1 MNKKERKKE
10 NKDLERVPFVTVHQ
24 MDRNTPPH
32 CGIPAL
38 LLEWSPGWLRK
49 SKEPP

>member
-10 NKDLERVPFVTVHQ
+10 NKDLERVPFVTVRQ
-24 MDRNTPPH
+24 TDRNTPPH
-32 CGIPAL
+32 HGIPTL
-38 LLEWSPGWLRK
+38 LLKWSPGRLRK